1 MSVSN
6 DLSPL
11 CAVLEGGD
19 NFRSLISALS
29 DETTRLSALAHSEL
43 AAYQATRQADQAKT
57 DQAKTDLD
65 ALAEIVK
72 IKIADMRSRS

>member
-19 NFRSLISALS
+19 CFRSLMSALS
-29 DETTRLSALAHSEL
+29 AETGRLREAAHSEL

-57 DQAKTDLD
+57 DQAKIDVD